1 MSEKSADKRVMLIR
15 HAQTDWNAAGRWQGH
30 ADPPLSAEG
39 QVQARL
45 LGERLRGE
53 SAVALVCSDLQ
64 RAIQTANPVAQAL
77 GLELVQDPRLRELD
91 VGSWSGQTRAQIQE
105 RDPEGLKAFES
116 GAPDVRPGGGETRS
130 AIRRRSREAVEDWL
144 GRIEAG
150 RLVVV
155 THLGVIMALLPGHEL
170 ANASAVE
177 VSAEDILTRRE
188 KFDAKASAAAL

>member
-1 MSEKSADKRVMLIR
+1 MLIR

-30 ADPPLSAEG
+30 ADPSLSAEG

-45 LGERLRGE
+45 LGERLTGE
-53 SAVALVCSDLQ
+53 AAVALVCSDLK
-64 RAIQTANPVAQAL
+64 RAVQTATPVAQAL
-77 GLELVQDPRLRELD
+77 GLELIEDQRFRELD
-91 VGSWSGQTRAQIQE
+91 VGIWSGQTRAEIQD

-130 AIRRRSREAVEDWL
+130 AIRGRSREAIEDWL
-144 GRIEAG
+144 GRMDAG

-155 THLGVIMALLPGHEL
+155 THLGVILALLPGHEL

-177 VSAEDILTRRE
+177 VSAEDLLTRRE
-188 KFDAKASAAAL
+188 RFDAKASAAAL